1 MPDGTVMLSNRFKH
15 SLKTAL
21 AVVVAYAIAL
31 YMDWDKP
38 IWAGY
43 TAASISLDTTGQSIQ
58 KGLNRVAGAFVG
70 AIAGFILLALFIQ
83 DRWLF
88 FVFLSLYL
96 AVCTYFS
103 FGKERTNYFWQQA
116 GFFAVVVGLD
126 SAFSPVSAFE
136 IAIERAQGA
145 GTGLLTYMLVGLLL
159 WPTNSS
165 SSLEDA
171 ARQLTA
177 SMKQLFADSMA
188 RLVGRPDAGAAP
200 APGAGLAELQQ
211 RLDNLLDA
219 AEVDSWEVNAMR
231 PAWRRC
237 RAQIADLR
245 DALERWQQDF
255 NELLGLDLVNLVPN
269 LPAFGAEIET
279 RLTEIERMFAGN
291 PPTRPPSPMKLE
303 SDEQVRKT
311 LTHFDRAAL
320 SVSRDRL
327 THMEAVTRDLFETV
341 SAIRGFER
349 HEAAA
354 GLRRTE
360 YRLTLDP
367 DRLGQALRVA
377 ASAWLAFLVIIYVP
391 DVPGEL
397 ATLGIITRIV
407 VADTKFAWIP
417 VQSLIRPA
425 FAAMLVAFPIYVF
438 LMPALSSFAE
448 LAVLLFAFVFVVDY
462 TFRDPKQALW
472 HVLFLFLFLTL
483 AGIKNVQT
491 YSFLHFVNTA
501 LQWTLLF
508 LLLSLTE
515 YFPVSQQPDHV
526 YRCMIGRFFRSCE
539 FLMATMGWGT
549 QHRPSL
555 PARWRKKFHT
565 YEVATLPGKL
575 AAWGRFLPPAA
586 LGRTTPEQAKAL
598 AMSLQ
603 ALSYRMQELTE
614 AGVFHQSDLLV
625 RELLAD
631 VRRWRVAVQEIFGQL
646 ADKPEAAE
654 TASLQSRL
662 DAVLVQLEARIQEAL
677 DKSDEARVSAEESGN
692 MYRLLGAHR
701 GVSEA
706 LVNFASKTV
715 GIDWVRLREE
725 RF

>member
-15 SLKTAL
+15 SLKTGL
-21 AVVVAYAIAL
+21 AVVVAYAVAL

-58 KGLNRVAGAFVG
+58 KGLNRISGALAGS
-70 AIAGFILLALFIQ
+70 IAGFILLAFFIQ
-83 DRWLF
+83 ERWLF

-96 AVCTYFS
+96 AVCIYFS

-116 GFFAVVVGLD
+116 GFFALVVGLD
-126 SAFSPVSAFE
+126 SAFTPVSAFG

-145 GTGLLTYMLVGLLL
+145 GTGLLAYMLVGLLL
-159 WPTNSS
+159 WPTNSRR
-165 SSLEDA
+165 SLEDS

-177 SMKQLFADSMA
+177 GVKQHFANSMA

-200 APGAGLAELQQ
+200 APGAELAELQQ

-245 DALERWQQDF
+245 DALERWQQNF
-255 NELLGLDLVNLVPN
+255 NELQGLDLVNLVPN
-269 LPAFGAEIET
+269 LPEFGAEIET
-279 RLTEIERMFAGN
+279 RLTEIERMFAGD
-291 PPTRPPSPMKLE
+291 PPTRPPLPVKLE
-303 SDEQVRKT
+303 SYEQARKT
-311 LTHFDRAAL
+311 LTHFDRAAMG
-320 SVSRDRL
+320 VSRDRL
-327 THMEAVTRDLFETV
+327 THMEAVTRDLFATV
-341 SAIRGFER
+341 SAIRGLER

-354 GLRRTE
+354 GLRRTGA
-360 YRLTLDP
+360 RFTLDR

-397 ATLGIITRIV
+397 ATSGIITRIV
-407 VADTKFAWIP
+407 IADTKFAWIP
-417 VQSLIRPA
+417 VNALIRPT
-425 FAAMLVAFPIYVF
+425 FTVMLVAFPIYVF

-448 LAVLLFAFVFVVDY
+448 LAVLLFAFVFVVNY
-462 TFRDPKQALW
+462 KFHAPKQALW
-472 HVLFLFLFLTL
+472 HVLFLFLFLSL

-491 YSFLHFVNTA
+491 YSFLHFANTA
-501 LQWTLLF
+501 LQWALLF

-515 YFPVSQQPDHV
+515 YLPVSQQPDHV

-539 FLMATMGWGT
+539 FLMAPLGWGT
-549 QHRPSL
+549 QHGPSL

-565 YEVATLPGKL
+565 YEVATLPRKL
-575 AAWGRFLPPAA
+575 AVWGRFIPPAA
-586 LGRTTPEQAKAL
+586 LGRTPRGQLKAL

-603 ALSYRMQELTE
+603 ALSFRMEELME
-614 AGVFHQSDLLV
+614 AGVLRQSDLLV

-631 VRRWRVAVQEIFGQL
+631 VRRWRVAVQEIFAQL
-646 ADKPEAAE
+646 ADKPETAE
-654 TASLQSRL
+654 IATLESRL
-662 DAVLVQLEARIQEAL
+662 EAVLVRFEARIQESF
-677 DKSDEARVSAEESGN
+677 DKVDEPGFSAEESGN

-701 GVSEA
+701 GVSDA
-706 LVNFASKTV
+706 LVNFAGKTAA
-715 GIDWVRLREE
+715 IDWARLREQ

>member
-1 MPDGTVMLSNRFKH
+1 MLSNRFKH

-21 AVVVAYAIAL
+21 AVIIAYAIAL

-58 KGLNRVAGAFVG
+58 KGLNRIAGALVG
-70 AIAGFILLALFIQ
+70 SIAGFILLAFFVQ

-88 FVFLSLYL
+88 FVGLSLYL

-103 FGKERTNYFWQQA
+103 FGKERYNYFWQQA

-159 WPTNSS
+159 WPTNSR

-177 SMKQLFADSMA
+177 SMQQLFANSMA
-188 RLVGRPDAGAAP
+188 RLVGRPGAGAAP
-200 APGAGLAELQQ
+200 APNARLAELQQ

-219 AEVDSWEVNAMR
+219 AAVDSWEVHAMR

-255 NELLGLDLVNLVPN
+255 NELQDLDLLSIVPN

-279 RLTEIERMFAGN
+279 RLTEIERMFAGI
-291 PPTRPPSPMKLE
+291 PPTRLPSPWKLE
-303 SDEQVRKT
+303 SDEHVRKT
-311 LTHFDRAAL
+311 LTHFDRA
-320 SVSRDRL
+320 SICVSRDRL

-341 SAIRGFER
+341 IAIRGFER
-349 HEAAA
+349 HEAAVD
-354 GLRRTE
+354 LRRAET
-360 YRLTLDP
+360 RLTLDP

-417 VQSLIRPA
+417 VQSLIRPT

-438 LMPALSSFAE
+438 LMPTLSSFAE

-462 TFRDPKQALW
+462 KFHDPKQALW

-491 YSFLHFVNTA
+491 YSFLHFANTA

-526 YRCMIGRFFRSCE
+526 YRCMIGRFFRSSE
-539 FLMATMGWGT
+539 FLIATMGWGT
-549 QHRPSL
+549 QLGPSL
-555 PARWRKKFHT
+555 LARWRKTFHA

-575 AAWGRFLPPAA
+575 AVWGRFLPPAA
-586 LGRTTPEQAKAL
+586 LGRTPPEQAKAL
-598 AMSLQ
+598 AISLQ
-603 ALSYRMQELTE
+603 VLSYRMQELTE
-614 AGVFHQSDLLV
+614 AGGFHQSNLLV

-646 ADKPEAAE
+646 ADEPETAE

-662 DAVLVQLEARIQEAL
+662 DAVLVQLEARIQETL
-677 DKSDEARVSAEESGN
+677 DKIDEARVSAEESGN

-715 GIDWVRLREE
+715 GFDWTRLREE